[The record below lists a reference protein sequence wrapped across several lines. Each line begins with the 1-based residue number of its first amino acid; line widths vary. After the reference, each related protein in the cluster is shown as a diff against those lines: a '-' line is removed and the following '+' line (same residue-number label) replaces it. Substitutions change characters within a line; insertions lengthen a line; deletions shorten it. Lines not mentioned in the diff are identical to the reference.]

1 MDDFAVIILAAG
13 KSSRLGH
20 PKQLVE
26 INGESLLV
34 RQCNIALSITKHV
47 YCVLGYETDLLKP
60 LLVPL
65 PVKLVAN
72 PLWQQGMSSSISS
85 AIQCLPE
92 AIEHVMIVLVDQWQI
107 NKSLL
112 IPLIDTSLDNK
123 CNIVTS
129 SCSRNNNIQAN
140 HKTQSYHSSEK
151 RIGPPTI
158 FPKKYFSELSALTGD
173 KGAKALMMKEIE
185 QVIHVDLPEAF
196 IDLDTAKDLSK
207 LRDFYPK

>member
-60 LLVPL
+60 LLVSL
-65 PVKLVAN
+65 PVKLVTN
-72 PLWQQGMSSSISS
+72 PHWQQGMSSSISI
-85 AIQCLPE
+85 AIKCLPE
-92 AIEHVMIVLVDQWQI
+92 TIERVMIVLVDQWQI

-112 IPLIDTSLDNK
+112 IPLIHTSLDHQ

-129 SCSRNNNIQAN
+129 SCSRNNKLPLNKNIEPHIQLDN
-140 HKTQSYHSSEK
+140 

-158 FPKKYFSELSALTGD
+158 FPKAYFPELLALKGD

-185 QVIHVDLPEAF
+185 QVIQVDLPEAF
-196 IDLDTAKDLSK
+196 IDLDNADDLTK
-207 LRDFYPK
+207 LRAIYPK

>member
-1 MDDFAVIILAAG
+1 MDNFAVIILAAG

-26 INGESLLV
+26 INGESLLA
-34 RQCNIALSITKHV
+34 RQCRVALSITKHV
-47 YCVLGYETDLLKP
+47 YCVLGYEADLLKP
-60 LLVPL
+60 LLISL
-65 PVKLVAN
+65 PVKVVAN
-72 PLWQQGMSSSISS
+72 PLWQQGMSSSISV
-85 AIQCLPE
+85 AIKCLPE

-129 SCSRNNNIQAN
+129 SCSRNNNMQAN
-140 HKTQSYHSSEK
+140 HKTQFYRPSEK

-158 FPKKYFSELSALTGD
+158 FPKKYFSELSLLSGE
-173 KGAKALMMKEIE
+173 KGAKALMMKQID
-185 QVIHVDLPEAF
+185 QVIKVNLPEAF
-196 IDLDTAKDLSK
+196 IDLDTTNDLSK
-207 LRDFYPK
+207 LRDVYPE